1 MIESSSNF
9 APGDVLTADV
19 VVVGAGAAGI
29 PLALQLADSGLYV
42 ILLEAGAESL
52 DARDQELYSGTVVDP
67 KLHAP
72 ADKYRQRC
80 LGGSTVTWGG
90 RCVPLDPV
98 DFLKREF
105 VPLSGWPISN
115 DEIAPYYPPA
125 NDWLE
130 AGDFAYRDEDAFP
143 DSTPP
148 MINGFKSELIRTD
161 GLERFSRPT
170 NMYQRYKDRM
180 SVSQNLRVIHEANC
194 IGISLKETATAVKS
208 LAVRTH
214 GGTDFTIRCRSY
226 VLAVG
231 GIETA
236 RLLLAS
242 NDVQT
247 DGIGNKHDLVGRYYM
262 CHIAGNVGKLTF
274 DLPKTDVRHGYEI
287 SPDGV
292 YCRRRI
298 SFTQEEQLRQSVN
311 NVVLRLHFPRIADP
325 VHKSGVLSF
334 IYLMKPFIS
343 YEYATRLRDGDG
355 DTFKSIL
362 LHIRNV
368 ILSPLETARFGFRW
382 IAKRNLATRKFPS
395 IILENKSNIF
405 SLEVHGEQCPREDS
419 RIYLSDERDSLGMP
433 KVVIDW
439 KYSSQDI
446 ESVRATLTTFDKELR
461 RTGTGKLE
469 FNDETLE
476 SDLLRFGAYGG
487 HHIGTTRMGTD
498 PTTSVVDSD
507 CRVHDVDN
515 LFIASS
521 AVFPTSGQANPTLAI
536 TALALRLAD
545 HIAGN
550 LRQPAHDLKAAS

>member
-1 MIESSSNF
+1 
-9 APGDVLTADV
+9 
-19 VVVGAGAAGI
+19 
-29 PLALQLADSGLYV
+29 
-42 ILLEAGAESL
+42 
-52 DARDQELYSGTVVDP
+52 
-67 KLHAP
+67 
-72 ADKYRQRC
+72 
-80 LGGSTVTWGG
+80 
-90 RCVPLDPV
+90 
-98 DFLKREF
+98 
-105 VPLSGWPISN
+105 
-115 DEIAPYYPPA
+115 
-125 NDWLE
+125 
-130 AGDFAYRDEDAFP
+130 
-143 DSTPP
+143 
-148 MINGFKSELIRTD
+148 
-161 GLERFSRPT
+161 
-170 NMYQRYKDRM
+170 
-180 SVSQNLRVIHEANC
+180 
-194 IGISLKETATAVKS
+194 
-208 LAVRTH
+208 
-214 GGTDFTIRCRSY
+214 
-226 VLAVG
+226 
-231 GIETA
+231 
-236 RLLLAS
+236 
-242 NDVQT
+242 
-247 DGIGNKHDLVGRYYM
+247 
-262 CHIAGNVGKLTF
+262 
-274 DLPKTDVRHGYEI
+274 
-287 SPDGV
+287 
-292 YCRRRI
+292 
-298 SFTQEEQLRQSVN
+298 VN